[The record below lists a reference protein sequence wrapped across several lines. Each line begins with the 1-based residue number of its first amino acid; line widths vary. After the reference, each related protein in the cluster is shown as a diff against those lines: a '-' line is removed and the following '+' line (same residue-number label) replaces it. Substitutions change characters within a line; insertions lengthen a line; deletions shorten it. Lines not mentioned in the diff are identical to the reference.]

1 MNQNDSYYNEAREK
15 DGSQRNMSWEMP
27 KATIA
32 KGLNEPKVEEY
43 QQVRKL
49 GRNFNES
56 NAPKIYNVNN

>member
-1 MNQNDSYYNEAREK
+1 MNQNDSYYNEAMEK
-15 DGSQRNMSWEMP
+15 DGSQRNLSWEMP
-27 KATIA
+27 KATINN
-32 KGLNEPKVEEY
+32 GVNDPKSDEY

>member
-1 MNQNDSYYNEAREK
+1 MNQDNSPYNEATEK

-27 KATIA
+27 KATIG